1 MKKVALLL
9 VAVCFTAI
17 SFAQENAGEFV
28 EKANAAVESKDYATA
43 VEMYEK
49 VLAIPDHGQDEAN
62 IKKVLGQLKPI
73 VAKAEAKEALDAKDY
88 PKAIELY
95 NAAAAEFPGDA
106 SIKTTASK
114 LFYNAGIKS
123 YKAKDFI
130 DAAKCFT
137 IAEKQYGNAKAGKNK
152 NAALKKVATGIATE
166 GKTTVDEVELCDE
179 NKELLLKSLADV
191 YVSSGNKLYKSGAD
205 MLIAANEK
213 VTAGTMTTVDDA
225 YKAEITKVKAELNKA
240 IAVLEKAQAADASNA
255 NAKKLIDA
263 CKAQI
268 AAL

>member
-1 MKKVALLL
+1 MKKVLLLL
-9 VAVCFTAI
+9 VAVCFTALT
-17 SFAQENAGEFV
+17 FAQDAGALV
-28 EKANAAVESKDYATA
+28 EKANAAVEAKDYATA
-43 VEMYEK
+43 VELYEK
-49 VLAIPDHGQDEAN
+49 VLKTPDHGQDEEN
-62 IKKVLGQLKPI
+62 INKVLGQLKPV

-95 NAAAAEFPGDA
+95 NAAIAEFPADA

-114 LFYNAGIKS
+114 MFYNAGITS

-130 DAAKCFT
+130 DAVKCFT
-137 IAEKQYGNAKAGKNK
+137 IAEKQFANAKAGKNK
-152 NAALKKVATGIATE
+152 NAALKKVATGIAAE

-179 NKELLLKSLADV
+179 NKQLLLKSLANV
-191 YVSSGNKLYKSGAD
+191 YVSSGNKLYKSGSD
-205 MLIAANEK
+205 LLIAANEK
-213 VTAGTMTTVDDA
+213 VTAGSMTTADDA
-225 YKAEITKVKAELNKA
+225 YKAEVGKVKAELNKA
-240 IAVLEKAQAADASNA
+240 IGVLEKAQAADATNA